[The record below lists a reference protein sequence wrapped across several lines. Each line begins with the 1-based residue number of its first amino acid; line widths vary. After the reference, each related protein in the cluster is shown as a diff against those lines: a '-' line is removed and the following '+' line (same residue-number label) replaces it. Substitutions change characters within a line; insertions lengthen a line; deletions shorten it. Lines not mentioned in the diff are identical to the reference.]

1 VTVAELQLL
10 LSDLGKFLRASEAAK
25 VAGELDFISVKLQ
38 PFREYKLRAF
48 ADFLEQAEAY
58 SRGALA
64 SGKSKG
70 GRQRKA
76 KPAEATAEQACQRT
90 LDLYNR
96 AIDPSVTGEQI
107 EAAVKALEGMDPA
120 KARLDDLAR
129 QMGYSQK
136 FKSKADVLKAIRQ
149 KIIGRKGAF
158 ERPQA

>member
-10 LSDLGKFLRASEAAK
+10 LSDLGKFLRAAESAK
-25 VAGELDFISVKLQ
+25 VAGELEYIGAKLA
-38 PFREYKLRAF
+38 PFREYKLKAF

-64 SGKSKG
+64 PKTRGGGARKGK
-70 GRQRKA
+70 A
-76 KPAEATAEQACQRT
+76 DPAAIEQACQRV
-90 LDLYNR
+90 LDLYGK
-96 AIDPSVTGEQI
+96 AIDPATSVEQI
-107 EAAVKALEGMDPA
+107 EVSVRVLEELDAP
-120 KARLDDLAR
+120 KARLDELAR

-136 FKSKADVLKAIRQ
+136 FKSKADVIKAIRQ